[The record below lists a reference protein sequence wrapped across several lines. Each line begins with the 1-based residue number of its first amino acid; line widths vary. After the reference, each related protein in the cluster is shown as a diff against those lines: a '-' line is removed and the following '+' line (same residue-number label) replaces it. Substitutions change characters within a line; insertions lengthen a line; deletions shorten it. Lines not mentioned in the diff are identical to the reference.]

1 MKTLI
6 TLALVLVTVSIQQ
19 ASSIR
24 ASSTHPSHGPEVDTL
39 FVDTES
45 SEIKW
50 KGTKFWGMGKHEG
63 TIQVSAGALY
73 IEDGSITGGWFEI
86 DMYSIEVTD
95 IPKTDPVPRN
105 RLRNHLMND
114 DFFAVET
121 YPTSRFVITKAT
133 EEKAGKYILN
143 GNLTM
148 RGVTHPISF
157 DVTTRSPSDKTMHAT
172 ASISFNRHK
181 WGIAFRG
188 SKLTNDLVDD
198 LILLNVQLKC
208 NSL

>member
-1 MKTLI
+1 MKTLLA
-6 TLALVLVTVSIQQ
+6 LALVLVAVSIQQ
-19 ASSIR
+19 PSTIHTSS
-24 ASSTHPSHGPEVDTL
+24 ALQPHNPEVDTL
-39 FVDTES
+39 IVDTKS
-45 SEIKW
+45 SVIQW

-63 TIQVSAGALY
+63 TIQISAGALY
-73 IEDGSITGGWFEI
+73 IEEGSITGGWFEI
-86 DMYSIEVTD
+86 DMHSIEVTD

-121 YPTSRFVITKAT
+121 YPTSRFVITKAAT
-133 EEKAGKYILN
+133 GKTGNYILN

-148 RGVTHPISF
+148 RGVTHPIGF
-157 DVTTRSPSDKTMHAT
+157 EVTPRFPSDETMHAT
-172 ASISFNRHK
+172 ATISFNRHK

-198 LILLNVQLKC
+198 LILLNVQLSC
-208 NSL
+208 NSP